1 MVTVYSI
8 SNYHIEIDI
17 ENAFCKLLVFRHDP
31 CHRYLNNVIGI
42 RQALIG
48 LKAQVSRQQIH
59 LPPLD
64 Y

>member
-1 MVTVYSI
+1 M
-8 SNYHIEIDI
+8 IEIDI